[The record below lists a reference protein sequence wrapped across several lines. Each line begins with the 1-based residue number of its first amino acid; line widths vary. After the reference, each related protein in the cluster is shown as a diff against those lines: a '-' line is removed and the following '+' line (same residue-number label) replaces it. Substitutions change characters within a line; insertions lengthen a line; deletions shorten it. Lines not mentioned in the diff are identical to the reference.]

1 MSPTPRDLG
10 ARGTRLRM
18 AIRRGAHSPSQS
30 ARMRISTSTA
40 SGLVS
45 ASGGTGRLFWLDL
58 FPNILASVER
68 VSRTVSRGGYLL
80 EVPSIKEKRRRF
92 ARRRFHE
99 LFCLL
104 TRNWWA

>member
-1 MSPTPRDLG
+1 
-10 ARGTRLRM
+10 
-18 AIRRGAHSPSQS
+18 
-30 ARMRISTSTA
+30 MRIRTSTA

-104 TRNWWA
+104 TRNWWALLESNQRPPPCEGDALPLSQAPNP